1 MEEKKSLRE
10 LSTLD
15 TVEEIVMTGLHEG
28 YVDFCWSRLDDGV
41 VMVIGSEFFYPTEYI
56 LKQYVLRRMAHAIA
70 EFLMDAEEGEGYSA
84 VLAMN
89 YLSETTG
96 MDYHVKKEEKKM
108 KKFDVTYAVDG
119 SFTVTVE
126 ATDEAEAIDKAD
138 DIVEDEFASAD
149 SADILANLMLGEYI
163 CSGEEDN

>member
-1 MEEKKSLRE
+1 
-10 LSTLD
+10 
-15 TVEEIVMTGLHEG
+15 
-28 YVDFCWSRLDDGV
+28 
-41 VMVIGSEFFYPTEYI
+41 
-56 LKQYVLRRMAHAIA
+56 
-70 EFLMDAEEGEGYSA
+70 
-84 VLAMN
+84 
-89 YLSETTG
+89 
-96 MDYHVKKEEKKM
+96 M